1 MQKVYEDLK
10 QGRDIRNNLI
20 ALKQMLKEEGALEE
34 YLSMTEDDELIAS
47 FLQNEDAKIRKNAAL
62 VLGLLQSQES
72 IEKIWEAYVSESQLF
87 VRSAYLS
94 ALQKLNCRAYEKQLK
109 ARYQKLLAYEAGEEE
124 QKHVQDEMK
133 ELRRLVIQF
142 DGGISR
148 HVFTGYHKPQDFIL
162 TTLKNYQDTT
172 SVQIES
178 GAARVIPMGVQ
189 VAGGDIREALNIR
202 TFREML
208 FTLRCDKACRD
219 CRRAGQVQYDSY
231 FERAA
236 RGRRTVLF
244 PAGNKKHDAAG

>member
-87 VRSAYLS
+87 VRGAYLS

-109 ARYQKLLAYEAGEEE
+109 ARYQKLLA
-124 QKHVQDEMK
+124 
-133 ELRRLVIQF
+133 
-142 DGGISR
+142 
-148 HVFTGYHKPQDFIL
+148 
-162 TTLKNYQDTT
+162 
-172 SVQIES
+172 
-178 GAARVIPMGVQ
+178 
-189 VAGGDIREALNIR
+189 
-202 TFREML
+202 
-208 FTLRCDKACRD
+208 
-219 CRRAGQVQYDSY
+219 
-231 FERAA
+231 
-236 RGRRTVLF
+236 
-244 PAGNKKHDAAG
+244 